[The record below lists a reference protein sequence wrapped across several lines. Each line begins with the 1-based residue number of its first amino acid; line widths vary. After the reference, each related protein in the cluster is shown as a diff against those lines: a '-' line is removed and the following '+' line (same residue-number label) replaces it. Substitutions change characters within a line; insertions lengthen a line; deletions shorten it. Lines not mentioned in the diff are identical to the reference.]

1 MIDIFY
7 LLSGWLFCVGLFIII
22 TKKNAIMILM
32 GIELILNAANL
43 NLVASHQEGAMLAL
57 FIMVVAICETSV
69 GLAIIIQVY
78 RHFKS
83 VDVSE
88 FNELKEKL

>member
-1 MIDIFY
+1 
-7 LLSGWLFCVGLFIII
+7 
-22 TKKNAIMILM
+22 MILM

-43 NLVASHQEGAMLAL
+43 NLVASPRDGAMLAL
-57 FIMVVAICETSV
+57 FIIVVAICETSV

-78 RHFKS
+78 RRFKS
-83 VDVSE
+83 ADVTQ